1 MTLEY
6 LLACG
11 EAHGDCFWGVDVDV
25 LGLHHSDICFCCYFG
40 VGRHLSH
47 AEDLNIMAICQ
58 KIKNQD

>member
-11 EAHGDCFWGVDVDV
+11 EAHCYGFWGVYVDV
-25 LGLHHSDICFCCYFG
+25 LGLHHGDICLCCYFG

-47 AEDLNIMAICQ
+47 TVMI
-58 KIKNQD
+58 